1 IPGSCPPNVFT
12 AVSLCLANT
21 TRSKIGTNFHAIR
34 NSCSEGVYTSAVV
47 CVDQLNMDCEEHQ
60 NRHLFLRMFISTA
73 SIQQSFDMLLYKV
86 NSGCMQEQNT
96 AIEECDREED
106 HLLTSRLQE
115 ADDDMDIAMNALC
128 TYHWGLRNCTVGL
141 ITDACG
147 EDMGKFQWNIASGMI
162 PPICEDLLNNGCAGV
177 ILGELWKVLLLSVLI
192 TPALLK

>member
-1 IPGSCPPNVFT
+1 MLIYPRGIRDCPG
-12 AVSLCLANT
+12 
-21 TRSKIGTNFHAIR
+21 
-34 NSCSEGVYTSAVV
+34 
-47 CVDQLNMDCEEHQ
+47 LNMDCEEHQ

-73 SIQQSFDMLLYKV
+73 SIQQSFDMLCQNLDLYKV

-177 ILGELWKVLLLSVLI
+177 ILGFLGN
-192 TPALLK
+192 PLKMVSK